1 MKQQVAATVA
11 LLKYTRWSLSSD
23 TNTAKKD
30 LTDCVACKELL
41 LCHECSEML
50 VQFETWEVYLLQNVQ
65 MDWPKPPRVA
75 KSNEEMVQMWKDYK
89 SKLD

>member
-1 MKQQVAATVA
+1 MNKLYLIHYQSVSVCSFQAMKQQVAATVA

-50 VQFETWEVYLLQNVQ
+50 VQFET
-65 MDWPKPPRVA
+65 
-75 KSNEEMVQMWKDYK
+75 
-89 SKLD
+89 